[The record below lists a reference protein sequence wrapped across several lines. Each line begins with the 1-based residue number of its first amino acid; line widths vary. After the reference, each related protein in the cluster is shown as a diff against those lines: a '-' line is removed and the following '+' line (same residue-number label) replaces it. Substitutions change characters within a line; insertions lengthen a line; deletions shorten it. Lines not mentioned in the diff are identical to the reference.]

1 MTKTSTIW
9 VLHDSS
15 NIKVNVGYEY
25 SRFMLIPVIVEPFR
39 INAKKSCHV
48 GMLDID
54 NFVKLL
60 QICVRQVYFAF
71 FLDAFSGFLKW
82 LC

>member
-1 MTKTSTIW
+1 M
-9 VLHDSS
+9 
-15 NIKVNVGYEY
+15 NVNACYEY
-25 SRFMLIPVIVEPFR
+25 SRCMLIPVIVEPFR

-71 FLDAFSGFLKW
+71 FLDAFSGFFQMIVLI
-82 LC
+82 LSFFS